1 VPPPCG
7 LAENDNWPYHRLM
20 RYLVDGN
27 NLMFALA
34 EVGIGADREQL
45 GRLLGEF
52 ANRQGTDV
60 TVVFDGPAPR
70 GPPADRCGADISA
83 YYSGGRTADDVLADL
98 VNSYSAP
105 RNLTVVSGDRAVQR
119 QAKRRGCKI
128 IEALAFARLLKA
140 SARGPA
146 KAADDEPAAKREGL
160 SKGQVDRWLKEFGL
174 DDHDNSGWEQ

>member
-1 VPPPCG
+1 
-7 LAENDNWPYHRLM
+7 M

-34 EVGIGADREQL
+34 EVGIDADRRQL
-45 GRLLGEF
+45 GRLLGQF
-52 ANRQGTDV
+52 ARRQVADV
-60 TVVFDGPAPR
+60 TVAFDGPAPR
-70 GPPADRCGADISA
+70 GPLARQDNAGISA
-83 YYSGGRTADDVLADL
+83 YYGGGRTADEVLADL

-128 IEALAFARLLKA
+128 VEALTFARRLKSPA
-140 SARGPA
+140 LGPA

-160 SKGQVDRWLKEFGL
+160 GKGQLHRWLEEFGL
-174 DDHDNSGWEQ
+174 NDRENSGWEY